1 MRLVLA
7 STSPHRRAVL
17 HAASVPHEAVAPTF
31 VEHASDAAPAEIAVS
46 FARAKAESVAARFPD
61 AVVVGADQVP
71 EVGGRRLEKPVDA
84 AAAVAQLASLRGKSH
99 RLLTA
104 VAVVADGR
112 TTHRLVVHEMLM
124 RDLSD
129 AEIAAYVERDRPI
142 GCAGGYK
149 IEAAG
154 TLLFTT
160 MNGPDHTAIVGLPLS
175 ALAELLAERGCSLL
189 VG

>member
-31 VEHASDAAPAEIAVS
+31 VEHASDAPPAEIAVS

-71 EVGGRRLEKPVDA
+71 EVGGRRLEKPADA
-84 AAAVAQLASLRGKSH
+84 AAAVAQLTSLRGQSH

-112 TTHRLVVHEMLM
+112 TTHRLVVHEMCM

-175 ALAELLAERGCSLL
+175 ALAELLAERGRSLL